1 MSIKTLTHRLERLE
15 EKRAHLL
22 AEFTQSSPLIVGSI
36 THTKGRCGKPHCA
49 CAEKPTHE
57 ITLLMTSEGG
67 KKTSHLIRKDDI
79 EDVLGQWQKY
89 KTLKKMIG
97 TLKQLNQEEIEVL
110 QQLIQE
116 RKRTYKRL

>member
-1 MSIKTLTHRLERLE
+1 
-15 EKRAHLL
+15 
-22 AEFTQSSPLIVGSI
+22 
-36 THTKGRCGKPHCA
+36 
-49 CAEKPTHE
+49 
-57 ITLLMTSEGG
+57 MTSEGG

>member
-22 AEFTQSSPLIVGSI
+22 AEFTASSPLIVGSI
-36 THTKGRCGKPHCA
+36 TQTKGRCGKPTCA
-49 CAEKPTHE
+49 CVEKPTHE
-57 ITLLMTSEGG
+57 ITLLMTAEGG

-79 EDVLGQWQKY
+79 EDVLGQWQQY
-89 KTLKKMIG
+89 KTLKKRIA
-97 TLKQLNQEEIEVL
+97 TLKKLNQEEIEVL